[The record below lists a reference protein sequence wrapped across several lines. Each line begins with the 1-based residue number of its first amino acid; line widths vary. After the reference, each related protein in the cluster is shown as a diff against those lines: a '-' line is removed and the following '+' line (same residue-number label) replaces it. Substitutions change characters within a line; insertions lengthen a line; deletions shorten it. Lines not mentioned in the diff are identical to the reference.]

1 LTNTRITPEGL
12 TIYGRKFTLIEG
24 TNPDD
29 FQSLTDHIVFE
40 EEGSYLD
47 ISNEKSKFKDEVF
60 DVKNHTFYGY
70 NENGTF
76 YQIEFD
82 ALLHTTMPG
91 RFFMKKKESKL
102 YDEIGFKKIFL
113 GQSDQS
119 IETEVCYE

>member
-1 LTNTRITPEGL
+1 MTNTRITPEGL
-12 TIYGRKFTLIEG
+12 TIYGRKYTLVPEG
-24 TNPDD
+24 TKPG
-29 FQSLTDHIVFE
+29 QISSLTDHIVFE

-76 YQIEFD
+76 YQIEFH
-82 ALLHTTMPG
+82 ALLYTTIPG
-91 RFFMKKKESKL
+91 KFFMKKKESK
-102 YDEIGFKKIFL
+102 YDNIGFKKIFL
-113 GQSDQS
+113 GQS

>member
-60 DVKNHTFYGY
+60 DVKSHTFYGF

-76 YQIEFD
+76 YLIEFG
-82 ALLHTTMPG
+82 ALLHTTIPG
-91 RFFMKKKESKL
+91 RFFMKKKKS
-102 YDEIGFKKIFL
+102 
-113 GQSDQS
+113 
-119 IETEVCYE
+119 